1 MKRHRTLYAIAI
13 LLVITI
19 GLLSRR
25 HPHLFPQTL
34 GKYPGDAI
42 WAMMIFL
49 GFGLVFPA
57 KPTILLGLAALAFSC
72 AIEFSQIYHA
82 SWIDSIRATTA
93 GQLILGSGFSWTDIA
108 AYSVGILLACLFEM
122 GLFKV
127 FSSRRS

>member
-1 MKRHRTLYAIAI
+1 
-13 LLVITI
+13 
-19 GLLSRR
+19 
-25 HPHLFPQTL
+25 
-34 GKYPGDAI
+34 
-42 WAMMIFL
+42 MMIFL

-57 KPTILLGLAALAFSC
+57 KPTVLIGLAALAFSC

-82 SWIDSIRATTA
+82 AWIDSIRATTV
-93 GQLILGSGFSWTDIA
+93 GHLVFGSGFSWADIA